1 LSQGFPDNLVLAGKV
16 IRPHGLGGLLRIRS
30 YALSEEMFL
39 RSGGV
44 FLELRSGETHKHQV
58 LSVVR
63 HKSVYLMKLEGL
75 DSLETAD
82 RYKGASIFVN
92 KDALVREDDEEYF
105 WHEIIGLKV
114 YLETGRF
121 IGIISHILPTR
132 GNDIYV
138 IQGEKGEV
146 LIPAIHEV
154 VKKIDLDHNRMIVSE
169 MEGLFDLNEV

>member
-1 LSQGFPDNLVLAGKV
+1 VGKV

-30 YALSEEMFL
+30 YAHSEEMFL

-44 FLELRSGETHKHQV
+44 FLELRSGETYKCQV

-82 RYKGASIFVN
+82 RYRGASIFVN

-121 IGIISHILPTR
+121 IGIITHILPTG

-138 IQGEKGEV
+138 IQEEKGEV

-154 VKKIDLDHNRMIVSE
+154 VKKIDLDHNKMIVSE
-169 MEGLFDLNEV
+169 MEGLFELNEV